1 MSEVRSFIKKYK
13 KHKSGM
19 IGVTLILICLL
30 SAVLANFLAPADPIQ
45 QNLANKFIP
54 PLFSEGGRWPHIL
67 GTDVLGR
74 DLFSRILYGAR
85 LSFFIGLLAVLVGGG
100 VGIPLGM
107 VAGYFGKR
115 TDTIIMRFIDVL
127 LAFPSLLLAV
137 CIVAMLGPS
146 LENAV
151 IAIGIVT
158 IPTYA
163 RIARSSVLSEKN
175 KEYVLADISI
185 GKGHFSILF
194 KSIFPNIIGPI
205 LVIGTLMFGEAV
217 LGAAGLSFLGLGAQP
232 PSPEWGALIDEGK
245 KYIFQ
250 AWWLVVFPGLA
261 ILATVIGFNLMGDAL
276 QDLLDPKKSRSK

>member
-1 MSEVRSFIKKYK
+1 
-13 KHKSGM
+13 M
-19 IGVTLILICLL
+19 IGLTLIVLCIIAALFAGLISPL
-30 SAVLANFLAPADPIQ
+30 SPYE
-45 QNLANKFIP
+45 QNLSKKFVP
-54 PLFSEGGRWPHIL
+54 PLFSEGGTWPHLL

-85 LSFFIGLLAVLVGGG
+85 LSLFIGFLAVFVGGV
-100 VGIPLGM
+100 VGIPCGM
-107 VAGYFGKR
+107 IAGYYGKKV
-115 TDTIIMRFIDVL
+115 DQVIMRCIDIL
-127 LAFPSLLLAV
+127 LSFPSLLLAV
-137 CIVAMLGPS
+137 CIVAILGPS

-163 RIARSSVLSEKN
+163 RIARSSVISEKN
-175 KEYVLADISI
+175 KDYVQADVSI
-185 GKGHFSILF
+185 GKSHVKILF
-194 KSIFPNIIGPI
+194 KSIFPNILPPL

-250 AWWLVVFPGLA
+250 AWWLVLFPGLA

-276 QDLLDPKKSRSK
+276 QDLIDPKRSRSK